1 MHEFGA
7 RHDLMHR
14 PVKRAVNQVN
24 LPIRHV
30 LAAVVR
36 IFRPAVTPISNI
48 LETLQD
54 ISIIEEILINAKIK
68 KVRSK
73 CVSFCPQLSVRN

>member
-7 RHDLMHR
+7 RHDSMRR

-36 IFRPAVTPISNI
+36 IFRHAVTPISNI
-48 LETLQD
+48 LETLKD

-73 CVSFCPQLSVRN
+73 CVCFCP